1 MTDTA
6 PRLRPSRM
14 ENHSL
19 RPRSHSSQVP
29 AMSHAER
36 EALVSRAVAGW
47 VPASELVSKV
57 FCNVSERIPF
67 LLVTY
72 LVTYFSC
79 LLIRRLC
86 VYYAD
91 NTQRQAGVVGQQTP
105 RTSTDDSLLTPTLGP
120 ADNAR
125 WRSEWGPNEES
136 SHQRVFFRCGVF
148 VTYARV
154 CLLFTPTA
162 PDPTPR
168 RTF

>member
-1 MTDTA
+1 
-6 PRLRPSRM
+6 
-14 ENHSL
+14 
-19 RPRSHSSQVP
+19 
-29 AMSHAER
+29 MSHAER

-91 NTQRQAGVVGQQTP
+91 MYA
-105 RTSTDDSLLTPTLGP
+105 
-120 ADNAR
+120 A
-125 WRSEWGPNEES
+125 S
-136 SHQRVFFRCGVF
+136 SGGGG
-148 VTYARV
+148 A
-154 CLLFTPTA
+154 A
-162 PDPTPR
+162 DPTNLN
-168 RTF
+168 